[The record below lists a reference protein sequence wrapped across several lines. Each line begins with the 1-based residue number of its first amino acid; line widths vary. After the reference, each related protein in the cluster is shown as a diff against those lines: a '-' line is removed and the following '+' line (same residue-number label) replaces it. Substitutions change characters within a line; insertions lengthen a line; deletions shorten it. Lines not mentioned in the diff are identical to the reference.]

1 MSGGWARAARV
12 ALLALCL
19 LSSRAWASVERY
31 AVVIG
36 NDVGARGDERLRY
49 AQADAEKVAT
59 ALGDVGGFPPANV
72 VVLRGNDA
80 ATVRSTLIAVN
91 DRVRTA
97 AASPG
102 TTTLLFVYYSGHAD
116 AQALHLGDTQLAS
129 SELVQLVRGS
139 AATFRLLVLD
149 ACRSGVLTRLK
160 GGRVGA
166 PFAIDAGES
175 AGLRGEGM
183 AFLTASAA
191 DEDAQESDE
200 LRGSFFTHAFVSGLL
215 GAADTDGDG
224 QVVLEEAYRHAY
236 EATLRSTSRTFAG
249 AQHPTFQYDLR
260 GQGDVVLSRMK
271 QPALGVLHLPA
282 SLGFLVIAG
291 GPDGAVVGEVE
302 PNGVAR
308 AISLRPGKYFLRA
321 RGRDELYEGEIELAA
336 SESRAVDT
344 GGFRR
349 VAYAR
354 LVRKGARE
362 AGVAHGPELGISGR
376 TALPN
381 ADGPCLGPVL
391 GYRAEWPALTVYA
404 RVTACRSGFD
414 NGVLEA
420 TASDVALTLYGMRAF
435 DFDAVT
441 LSLGVGA
448 GLDVLHQ
455 SFDSPGRAPD
465 RTALAPLVGIAA
477 GATLPLGGGWLAE
490 LDVWGETYF
499 LSVQD
504 ADAAEASRRA
514 VWSARSALLFG
525 VLF

>member
-1 MSGGWARAARV
+1 VSRGWARAARI
-12 ALLALCL
+12 ALLAICL

-49 AQADAEKVAT
+49 AQADAEKVAM

-72 VVLRGNDA
+72 VVLRGSDA
-80 ATVRSTLIAVN
+80 AAVRSTLIAVN
-91 DRVRTA
+91 DRVRSA
-97 AASPG
+97 ATSPG

-116 AQALHLGDTQLAS
+116 SQALHLGATALALP
-129 SELVQLVRGS
+129 ELVQLVRGS

-149 ACRSGVLTRLK
+149 ACRSGALTRLK
-160 GGRVGA
+160 GGSVVA
-166 PFAIDAGES
+166 PFALDAGES
-175 AGLRGEGM
+175 AAFRGEGM

-215 GAADTDGDG
+215 GAADSDGDG
-224 QVVLEEAYRHAY
+224 QVVLEEAYRHTY
-236 EATLRSTSRTFAG
+236 DATLRNTSRTFAG

-271 QPALGVLHLPA
+271 QAALSVLHLPA

-308 AISLRPGKYFLRA
+308 ALSLRPGKYFLRA
-321 RGRDELYEGEIELAA
+321 RGRDELYEGEVELAA
-336 SESRAVDT
+336 SESLAVDT
-344 GGFRR
+344 SGFRR

-354 LVRKGARE
+354 LVRKGARD
-362 AGVAHGPELGISGR
+362 AGIAHGPELGISAR
-376 TALPN
+376 TALPS
-381 ADGPCLGPVL
+381 ADGPCVGPLL

-404 RVTACRSGFD
+404 RLTACRAGFD

-420 TASDVALTLYGMRAF
+420 TSRDLALTLYGMRAF
-435 DFDAVT
+435 DLDAVT
-441 LSLGVGA
+441 LSLGVGT

-455 SFDSPGRAPD
+455 SFDSAGRAPD
-465 RTALAPLVGIAA
+465 RTALAPLVGVAA
-477 GATLPLGGGWLAE
+477 SATLPLVGAWLLE

-499 LSVQD
+499 LSLQD
-504 ADAAEASRRA
+504 ADAAEASLRA
-514 VWSARSALLFG
+514 VWSARSALLVG
-525 VLF
+525 MLF